1 MYEILR
7 KINFLND
14 VVMANSTANLI
25 FLERTSIDKLPPSD
39 WPVGMCLEYFFLI
52 AN

>member
-1 MYEILR
+1 
-7 KINFLND
+7 
-14 VVMANSTANLI
+14 MANFTVKLI
-25 FLERTSIDKLPPSD
+25 FLERTLIDKLPPSD